1 MTTAQ
6 TTTKEDNYNLF
17 YNTIKSLASSQGFY
31 SRLTS
36 CGIKEMKFLISQA
49 RSVFAKAVSYNPKKS
64 ANENAVFMEAAGDAA
79 IYDVMSSF
87 ESCEM

>member
-31 SRLTS
+31 SRLAQQIDEFDDDTIEN
-36 CGIKEMKFLISQA
+36 IKNDLPIFKDTLGVILFLEQ
-49 RSVFAKAVSYNPKKS
+49 
-64 ANENAVFMEAAGDAA
+64 
-79 IYDVMSSF
+79 
-87 ESCEM
+87 

>member
-31 SRLTS
+31 SRLAQQIDEFDYDTIEN
-36 CGIKEMKFLISQA
+36 IKNNLPIFNDTLDVVLFLEQ
-49 RSVFAKAVSYNPKKS
+49 
-64 ANENAVFMEAAGDAA
+64 
-79 IYDVMSSF
+79 
-87 ESCEM
+87 

>member
-31 SRLTS
+31 SRL
-36 CGIKEMKFLISQA
+36 LQ
-49 RSVFAKAVSYNPKKS
+49 
-64 ANENAVFMEAAGDAA
+64 
-79 IYDVMSSF
+79 
-87 ESCEM
+87 

>member
-31 SRLTS
+31 SRLARQIDEFDSDTIEN
-36 CGIKEMKFLISQA
+36 IKNDLPIFNDTLDVILFLEQ
-49 RSVFAKAVSYNPKKS
+49 
-64 ANENAVFMEAAGDAA
+64 
-79 IYDVMSSF
+79 
-87 ESCEM
+87 

>member
-31 SRLTS
+31 SRLAQQTIEN
-36 CGIKEMKFLISQA
+36 IKNDLPIFNDTLDVVLFLEQ
-49 RSVFAKAVSYNPKKS
+49 
-64 ANENAVFMEAAGDAA
+64 
-79 IYDVMSSF
+79 
-87 ESCEM
+87 

>member
-31 SRLTS
+31 SRLAQQIDEFDYDTIEN
-36 CGIKEMKFLISQA
+36 IKNDLPIFKDTLDVVLFLEQ
-49 RSVFAKAVSYNPKKS
+49 
-64 ANENAVFMEAAGDAA
+64 
-79 IYDVMSSF
+79 
-87 ESCEM
+87 

>member
-31 SRLTS
+31 SRLAQQ
-36 CGIKEMKFLISQA
+36 I
-49 RSVFAKAVSYNPKKS
+49 
-64 ANENAVFMEAAGDAA
+64 D
-79 IYDVMSSF
+79 
-87 ESCEM
+87 ESDSIIVLKIELHLKYHEK

>member
-31 SRLTS
+31 SRLARQIDEFDSDTIEN
-36 CGIKEMKFLISQA
+36 IKNDLPIFNDTLDVVLFLEQ
-49 RSVFAKAVSYNPKKS
+49 
-64 ANENAVFMEAAGDAA
+64 
-79 IYDVMSSF
+79 
-87 ESCEM
+87 

>member
-31 SRLTS
+31 SRLAQQIDEFDSDTIEN
-36 CGIKEMKFLISQA
+36 IKNDVPIFNDTLDVILFLEQ
-49 RSVFAKAVSYNPKKS
+49 
-64 ANENAVFMEAAGDAA
+64 
-79 IYDVMSSF
+79 
-87 ESCEM
+87 